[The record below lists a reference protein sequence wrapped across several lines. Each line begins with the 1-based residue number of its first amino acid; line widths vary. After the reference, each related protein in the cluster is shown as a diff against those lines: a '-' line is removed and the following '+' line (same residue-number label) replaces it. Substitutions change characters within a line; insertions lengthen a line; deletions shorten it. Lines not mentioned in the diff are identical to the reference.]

1 MKKRILKVNCAKN
14 LNKYRGGR
22 CDKIILNNYDY
33 LSKESLDHF
42 MTYIFIPK
50 VILSKGKLKNKIVKG
65 KSWFND

>member
-1 MKKRILKVNCAKN
+1 MKKRILKVDCTKD

-22 CDKIILNNYDY
+22 CDKVILDNYDY
-33 LSKESLDHF
+33 LSKKALNHF

-50 VILSKGKLKNKIVKG
+50 VILAKGRIKNKIIKG